1 MKDTV
6 MRVKKA
12 TPKLGEIVCS
22 SYYQQKTNIQNVKTQ
37 KNQYGED
44 TETNIKMEKTDEP
57 DIYKEGTQ
65 SITRGKDVNF
75 VSNQG
80 NAN

>member
-1 MKDTV
+1 
-6 MRVKKA
+6 
-12 TPKLGEIVCS
+12 
-22 SYYQQKTNIQNVKTQ
+22 
-37 KNQYGED
+37 
-44 TETNIKMEKTDEP
+44 MEKTDEP